1 MKSEEVKYA
10 ELFIAMSMDFLQGKI
25 DLEHYA
31 NTLNMANEKF
41 QNKVYENLTRQSENE
56 MDDFG
61 CL

>member
-1 MKSEEVKYA
+1 MKSEEEKYA

-25 DLEHYA
+25 GLEHYA
-31 NTLNMANEKF
+31 NTLDMANEKF
-41 QNKVYENLTRQSENE
+41 QNMVYEDLTRQAESE